1 MEDWKLAIE
10 KYKRIPEND
19 ILRIF
24 SFSIEQPINIK
35 KIIYVCL
42 ILREEIIF
50 LILIGC
56 SIENEVKED

>member
-42 ILREEIIF
+42 ILREEIIYPYKRMIMIHNMKF
-50 LILIGC
+50 
-56 SIENEVKED
+56 V